1 MCETGILPEQI
12 GAALEKF
19 RPWTEIGTI
28 ATPAETR
35 VQPRL
40 PVRLE
45 RCRRFQPA
53 KRVERALGLGASP
66 LSEVGSKNGY
76 RRRHPPELKRG
87 MRRPSEMGRV

>member
-53 KRVERALGLGASP
+53 KRVERALGLGASRLYP
-66 LSEVGSKNGY
+66 KSEAKTVTGADT
-76 RRRHPPELKRG
+76 
-87 MRRPSEMGRV
+87 RPS